1 MEEVLRIEHLW
12 VEGRLP
18 GGDYAPIV
26 KDVDV
31 SVRQGEVVALIGE
44 SGSGKTTI
52 SLAALGYARP
62 GCRISKGRIMMG
74 DKNILELSNKE
85 KRELRG
91 RSIAYLAQSA
101 AAAFNPAMTIGYQV
115 TEAPVLHG
123 LMKRQE
129 ASARAIEI
137 YRRLELPHPES
148 LGRLYPHQVSGG
160 QLQRLM
166 VAMALSCNPNLMV
179 LDEPTTALD
188 VTTQIEVLTA
198 IKEIIRQHN
207 TAAIYVT
214 HDLAVVA
221 QIADRILVLFDGEVQ
236 ERGSTAQIVGHPSH
250 PYTLKLMRAVRPA
263 PKTTLSV
270 SDSQKPEELT
280 AGQPLLQVKDL
291 TAGYGRI
298 KKKVV
303 LRDVCIDVPPGI
315 VVGVIG
321 ESGCGKSTLA
331 RAIAGLLPP
340 ISGEML
346 LAGHALRSEI
356 KMRSKKELQRI
367 QIVFQM
373 PDVALNPRQ
382 RIRDILGR
390 PLEFYMGLS
399 SSGRKQRVHELLE
412 MVELPRN
419 LLPRYPDD
427 LSGGE
432 KQRVNL
438 ARALAA
444 EPDLILCDEV
454 TSSLDTLVGAAVID
468 LLNNLQKQLNLAY
481 MFISHDLSTVASF
494 ADSIVVLYAG
504 RVAEQGTLQSVLAP
518 PHHPYTRLLLSSV
531 PELHPGWLEDV
542 ITSREAMTA
551 ISRAV
556 EITDVGCPFFKRC
569 AMAITGVCDLQN
581 PPLRTPAAGHQI
593 FCHREIAN
601 LQKTVFEN

>member
-18 GGDYAPIV
+18 RGDYAPIV

-62 GCRISKGRIMMG
+62 GCRISKGRILMG
-74 DKNILELSNKE
+74 EKNILELSNKE
-85 KRELRG
+85 KRNLRG
-91 RSIAYLAQSA
+91 RSTAYVAQSA

-115 TEAPVLHG
+115 AEAPVLHG
-123 LMKRQE
+123 LMKLHE
-129 ASARAIEI
+129 ANVRAIEL
-137 YRRLELPHPES
+137 YRRLDLPHPER

-166 VAMALSCNPNLMV
+166 AAMALSCNPDLLV

-198 IKEIIRQHN
+198 FKEIIRQQN
-207 TAAIYVT
+207 TAVIYVT

-236 ERGSTAQIVGHPSH
+236 EHGSTEQIVRHPSH

-270 SDSQKPEELT
+270 SDSQKPEEMT
-280 AGQPLLQVKDL
+280 TGQPLLQVKDL

-303 LRDVCIDVPPGI
+303 LRDVCIDVPPGT

-346 LAGHALRSEI
+346 LSGHALRPGI
-356 KMRSKKELQRI
+356 KMRSKKELQRV

-390 PLEFYMGLS
+390 PLEFYVGLS
-399 SSGRKQRVHELLE
+399 SSRCKQRVHELLE

-427 LSGGE
+427 LSGGQ

-494 ADSIVVLYAG
+494 ADTIVVLYAG
-504 RVAEQGTLQSVLAP
+504 RVAEQGPLQSVIAP

-531 PELHPGWLEDV
+531 PELRPGWLEDV
-542 ITSREAMTA
+542 ITSREAILA
-551 ISRAV
+551 ISRTV

-569 AMAITGVCDLQN
+569 AMAITGVCDRQN
-581 PPLRTPAAGHQI
+581 PSLRTPAAGHQI
-593 FCHREIAN
+593 FCHRDIAD
-601 LQKTVFEN
+601 LQKAVFEP